1 MYGLR
6 NRRVWVGR
14 HDGRGERMAIDYL
27 GPRVMSVELE
37 TAVEA
42 CVFMQPSR
50 AVVFVNGAADF

>member
-1 MYGLR
+1 
-6 NRRVWVGR
+6 
-14 HDGRGERMAIDYL
+14 
-27 GPRVMSVELE
+27 MSVELE